1 MRFTISRKL
10 TVAAATSLIA
20 LVACLNV
27 WTTFERPVHWTPDA
41 LFYQER
47 LLEFR
52 GVGHRAAVD
61 RTFEAPLSAELRGRD
76 PEHTGDPSWVAY
88 NEPFYNR
95 RVAVPLAGAAIYSL
109 AGDRSLLYV
118 SLVGYI
124 AAVLAIFVL
133 LLLRFRLLV
142 ATGVALA
149 TAFLPALVDHSSFPL
164 TDSWGLALEVTAFI
178 AAIVALDRGLR
189 WLPLWIAAIVLL
201 AFTRDSM
208 WIPILA
214 VGLCAWRLR
223 SRNAAWLFGTGV
235 AAALPALILYSTPV
249 RSLLGLLVNNS
260 DIPQDGSWSFIVRH
274 YPGAAVE
281 LVRSDVGFLRDGA
294 WYTGLYLVGGLALLL
309 VFAVRSRHHM
319 SPTTMLMTA
328 GAGLGCLYVLAA
340 PVYSAFRLELVLVPI
355 AAYGLAMGADALLAR
370 ARRRAQVGELA
381 PVRVPAP

>member
-208 WIPILA
+208 SIPILA

-294 WYTGLYLVGGLALLL
+294 WYTGLYLVGGLALCSCSQ
-309 VFAVRSRHHM
+309 FEAG
-319 SPTTMLMTA
+319 TT
-328 GAGLGCLYVLAA
+328 
-340 PVYSAFRLELVLVPI
+340 
-355 AAYGLAMGADALLAR
+355 
-370 ARRRAQVGELA
+370 
-381 PVRVPAP
+381 